1 MAKKVATI
9 IFIVLFFC
17 MIAVPLAASFFQHE
31 EVAIEQNRPL
41 APPPSVHVR
50 PGHLNP
56 SFTMDLESWVN
67 DHIGFRKFF
76 VDQNGKMRY
85 YLVGRFPID
94 RPLILGP
101 DGELN
106 YASFES
112 IRDYQH
118 RNLYSASYLDK
129 AAESLQTLSDY
140 AKDHHTELYYY
151 QCWDKHSIYP
161 EYFPKTILQYGD
173 QSKTDEII
181 QAFEEKTDV
190 PVISPKEELIKGKE
204 RFDTYSIFGDPTHWS
219 QRGAYLGY
227 LKLME
232 GINQDQQQKYPVL
245 TEKDY
250 KITTTDQGLYLY
262 GSIHKEDLL
271 ERFDLKNPK
280 GKLTQD
286 KITLGKEDP
295 RTLFYTN
302 DEVDNDSR
310 IVLVGDSYFYFYIL
324 DDIAESFHETVFIW
338 GDHLGDIKDIIAD
351 YHPDILVI
359 ENAEREDRTGVI
371 IQAAEN

>member
-1 MAKKVATI
+1 
-9 IFIVLFFC
+9 
-17 MIAVPLAASFFQHE
+17 
-31 EVAIEQNRPL
+31 
-41 APPPSVHVR
+41 
-50 PGHLNP
+50 
-56 SFTMDLESWVN
+56 MDLESWVN

-140 AKDHHTELYYY
+140 AKNHHTELYYY

-190 PVISPKEELIKGKE
+190 PVISPKEELISGKA
-204 RFDTYSIFGDPTHWS
+204 RFETYSVFGDPTHWS

-232 GINQDQQQKYPVL
+232 EINQNSQLPYRVL
-245 TEKDY
+245 SENDY
-250 KITTTDQGLYLY
+250 DIEVTDQGLYLY

-271 ERFDLKNPK
+271 ERFDIKDPK
-280 GKLTQD
+280 AKLTQE
-286 KITLGKEDP
+286 KITLWKEDP

-302 DEVDNDSR
+302 DAADNDSR
-310 IVLVGDSYFYFYIL
+310 IVLIGDSYFYFYIL
-324 DDIAESFHETVFIW
+324 DDIAESFRETVFIW
-338 GDHLGDIKDIIAD
+338 GDHLEDFKKISDEYQPDIIV
-351 YHPDILVI
+351 L

-371 IQAAEN
+371 IQAAGN